1 MKPMKPSTIE
11 DTSLLRFPLLGSPK
25 LDGFRCRVYNKV
37 AMTSNWKPVVNEF
50 VQRTLGGLDLLN
62 RYADGELIVGKPRG
76 EGVLQRTSSGVTS
89 RDGEPDFTFY
99 VFDMLQATDVA
110 WNTPFRSRLDDAK
123 AFVKM
128 AGHKRMQ
135 IVAHKLIRNMDEFD
149 EYCAQQLLAGYEGAM
164 FRDPNGPHKF
174 GRSTPREGYL
184 WRYKPF
190 TDSEMKVEGWYEQEH
205 NGNEATT
212 DALGRSARTSH
223 KAGKSLKGMLGG
235 FTGTDIHSGQPVRV
249 GTGYTDQQRKDWWKL
264 PFAHFDG
271 KILKYKKQ
279 LAGEK
284 DKPRHPVFLDWR
296 DINDL

>member
-11 DTSLLRFPLLGSPK
+11 DVGLLRFPLLGSPK
-25 LDGFRCRVYNKV
+25 LDGFRARVADDCV
-37 AMTSNWKPVVNEF
+37 MTSNWKPVVNEF
-50 VQRTLGGLDLLN
+50 VQGQLIDVPKGF
-62 RYADGELIVGKPRG
+62 DGELIVGKPRG
-76 EGVLQRTSSGVTS
+76 EGVLQRTSSGVTT
-89 RDGEPDFTFY
+89 REGQPDFTFW
-99 VFDMLQATDVA
+99 VFDMFMNFHV
-110 WNTPFRSRLDDAK
+110 DDAFEARHAEAK
-123 AFVKM
+123 RRIAVLGNPRVKL
-128 AGHKRMQ
+128 
-135 IVAHKLIRNMDEFD
+135 VTHKLIRNMAEFD
-149 EYCAQQLLAGYEGAM
+149 AYCARQLLDGYEGAM
-164 FRDPNGPHKF
+164 FRDPRGPHKF

-235 FTGTDIHSGQPVRV
+235 FTGTDIHSGQSVRV

-296 DINDL
+296 DLNDL